1 MRTRALAR
9 CGAVTLGMIGVLAG
23 APADVAG
30 QTRAEIAE
38 AAREASPRTAEEAM
52 TFFEDAVAER
62 TAEAIA
68 SVYDPTKPPVSPP
81 MRTPWGDPDL
91 RGFWLS
97 LSYTPL
103 ERPEQF
109 ADKPLLTPQEAI
121 EFFTE
126 AVIADSA
133 VDPATVPLRL
143 ERVRDGYVAKPGQ
156 AKPSFRA
163 DRGPGQREASA
174 VVAGRAGAPRRGG
187 GRGGDHEPV
196 VGGVAPEE
204 FLHALHHGEPG
215 GPPRL
220 PFNHDSES
228 QIIQTPGYVLIITQ
242 SNSEVRVVPMDG
254 RPHLPSQIRT
264 WLGDSRGHWE
274 GETLVVETTNFHPER
289 IWRQGRNATPDMSLV
304 ERFTRVDRDT
314 ISYEITVEDPATWT
328 QPWTAEIPW
337 PAIEPPLF
345 EFACHEQNYGVIN
358 VVTGAQIRATEGLPA
373 GRRGGT

>member
-1 MRTRALAR
+1 MRTRGLVR
-9 CGAVTLGMIGVLAG
+9 CGAVTLGMIGALAG

-30 QTRAEIAE
+30 QTRDEIRE
-38 AAREASPRTAEEAM
+38 AARKVSPRTAEEAM
-52 TFFEDAVAER
+52 TFFEDEVARR

-68 SVYDPTKPPVSPP
+68 QVYDPTKPPASPP

-91 RGFWLS
+91 RGYWLS

-126 AVIADSA
+126 AVTADSA
-133 VDPATVPLRL
+133 VDPATVHYDWKEFGMDMWQSPVRPNLRSGLIVDPANGKLPPLSPEGQ
-143 ERVRDGYVAKPGQ
+143 ERRAAVA
-156 AKPSFRA
+156 AAANITNPS
-163 DRGPGQREASA
+163 SA
-174 VVAGRAGAPRRGG
+174 VSLLTNLYTRCITGNQ
-187 GRGGDHEPV
+187 
-196 VGGVAPEE
+196 
-204 FLHALHHGEPG
+204 

-228 QIIQTPGYVLIITQ
+228 QIVQTPGYVLIITQ
-242 SNSEVRVVPMDG
+242 SNSEVRIVPTDG

-274 GETLVVETTNFHPER
+274 GDTLVVETTNFHPDR
-289 IWRQGRNATPDMSLV
+289 IWRQGGNATADMHLV
-304 ERFTRVDRDT
+304 ERFTRIDRDT

-328 QPWTAEIPW
+328 RPWTAEIPW
-337 PAIEPPLF
+337 PAIEPPLY

-358 VVTGAQIRATEGLPA
+358 VVTGAQIRATEGLQS
-373 GRRGGT
+373 GRLGGN

>member
-23 APADVAG
+23 APSDVAG

-38 AAREASPRTAEEAM
+38 AARKLSPRTAEEAM
-52 TFFEDAVAER
+52 TFFEAEVAKK

-68 SVYDPTKPPVSPP
+68 RVYDPTKAPAEPA

-91 RGFWLS
+91 RGYWLS

-103 ERPEQF
+103 ERPEKF

-126 AVIADSA
+126 SVIADSA
-133 VDPATVPLRL
+133 VDPATVHYDWKEFGMDTWQSPVRPNLRSALIVDPANGKLPPLSP
-143 ERVRDGYVAKPGQ
+143 EGAKRRAAAAAA
-156 AKPSFRA
+156 AKITNP
-163 DRGPGQREASA
+163 ESA
-174 VVAGRAGAPRRGG
+174 VSLLPNFYTRCITGNQ
-187 GRGGDHEPV
+187 
-196 VGGVAPEE
+196 
-204 FLHALHHGEPG
+204 

-228 QIIQTPGYVLIITQ
+228 QIVQTPGYVIILTQ
-242 SNSEVRVVPMDG
+242 SNSDVRIVPLDG
-254 RPHLPSQIRT
+254 QPHLSSKIRT

-274 GETLVVETTNFHPER
+274 GNTLVVETTNFHPDR
-289 IWRQGRNATPDMSLV
+289 IWRGATADMRLV

-314 ISYEITVEDPATWT
+314 LSYQITVEDPATWT

-337 PAIEPPLF
+337 PSIEPPLF

-358 VVTGAQIRATEGLPA
+358 VVTGAQIRATEA
-373 GRRGGT
+373 ASARGGGN

>member
-1 MRTRALAR
+1 MRTRTLVTRGALA
-9 CGAVTLGMIGVLAG
+9 LGMIGVLTL

-38 AAREASPRTAEEAM
+38 TARKASPRTAEEAAK
-52 TFFEDAVAER
+52 FFEAEVAKK

-68 SVYDPTKPPVSPP
+68 RVYDPTRPPATPA

-91 RGFWLS
+91 RGYWLS

-103 ERPEQF
+103 ERPEKF

-121 EFFTE
+121 EFFKE

-133 VDPATVPLRL
+133 VDPATVHYDWKEFGMDTWQSPVRPNRRSGLIVDPANGKLPPLSPEGQKR
-143 ERVRDGYVAKPGQ
+143 RAAAAAAAKITNP
-156 AKPSFRA
+156 
-163 DRGPGQREASA
+163 ETA
-174 VVAGRAGAPRRGG
+174 VSLLQNFYTRCITGNQ
-187 GRGGDHEPV
+187 
-196 VGGVAPEE
+196 
-204 FLHALHHGEPG
+204 

-228 QIIQTPGYVLIITQ
+228 QIVQTPGYVVILTQ
-242 SNSEVRVVPMDG
+242 SNNDARIVPLDG

-264 WLGDSRGHWE
+264 WLGDSRARWE
-274 GETLVVETTNFHPER
+274 GNTLVVETTNFHPDR
-289 IWRQGRNATPDMSLV
+289 VWRGATANMRLV
-304 ERFTRVDRDT
+304 ERFTRVDADT
-314 ISYEITVEDPATWT
+314 LSYQITVEDPATWT

-337 PAIEPPLF
+337 PRIEPPLF

-358 VVTGAQIRATEGLPA
+358 VVTGAQIRATEGKPPSRD
-373 GRRGGT
+373 GDN